1 MPARAFTYALCAG
14 DPGAGRLQR
23 VAPEFHG
30 GDNRTGVAG
39 LIDPGQDAVGVS
51 SLALE
56 RHCSSA
62 ELLLRSLG

>member
-1 MPARAFTYALCAG
+1 M
-14 DPGAGRLQR
+14 GRLQR

-62 ELLLRSLG
+62 ELLLRSQG